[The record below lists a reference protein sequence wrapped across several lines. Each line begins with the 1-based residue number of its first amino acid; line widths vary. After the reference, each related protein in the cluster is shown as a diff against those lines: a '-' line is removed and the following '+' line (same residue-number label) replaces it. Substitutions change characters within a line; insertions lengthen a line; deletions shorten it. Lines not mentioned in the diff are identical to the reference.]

1 MAKFLVF
8 VLCWIFVMALIGGAL
23 MLTQKFRK
31 DKDDN
36 DK

>member
-31 DKDDN
+31 NKDDN